1 MSESNSAAGT
11 TAAYTTILY
20 RVARGVARITLN
32 RPERLNAINAVLYDE
47 FCAAMAAA
55 AADDAVRV
63 LVLTGAGER
72 AFCVGADLQAKGDD
86 RPVSPERVRQ
96 RNIHPEQSLNGS
108 LFGFEKPL
116 IAAVNGV
123 AVGGGL
129 TMALA
134 SDIVIAADG
143 ARLGAGH
150 AKLGLPL
157 SDMLGYL
164 LPRRVGPGAA
174 ADLGFTGRLVEAKEA
189 LAMRMVDRVVPAA
202 ELQSAALALAEEI
215 AANPPLAL
223 YFSKQAIR
231 RADSETYQ
239 QYVQYERYIFNV
251 CINSEDAKE
260 AMRAR
265 RDKRP
270 PEFKGR

>member
-1 MSESNSAAGT
+1 M
-11 TAAYTTILY
+11 AYSTILY
-20 RVARGVARITLN
+20 QVSRGVARITLN
-32 RPERLNAINAVLYDE
+32 RPERMNAINAVLYDE
-47 FCAAMAAA
+47 FCAAMEAAG
-55 AADDAVRV
+55 ADDAVRAL
-63 LVLTGAGER
+63 LVTGAGER
-72 AFCVGADLQAKGDD
+72 AFCAGADLQAKGDD
-86 RPVSPERVRQ
+86 RPVNPARVRD
-96 RNIHPEQSLNGS
+96 RNIHPERSLNGV
-108 LFGFEKPL
+108 LFSFEKPL

-134 SDIVIAADG
+134 SDIVIAADS

-164 LPRRVGPGAA
+164 LPRRVGPGMAS
-174 ADLGFTGRLVEAKEA
+174 DLAFTGRLVDAAEA
-189 LAMRMVDRVVPAA
+189 LRCGMVDRVVPAA
-202 ELQSAALALAEEI
+202 ELAAAAAALAEEI
-215 AANPPLAL
+215 AQNAPLAL

-270 PEFKGR
+270 PEWKGR